1 MAEIDRLPTL
11 LVYAE
16 ERVIGFV
23 SLKQHNDCAAEIY
36 VMGVLPEAHRQGVG
50 RALITQAQAWL
61 KESGVEYLQVKTLG
75 PSHPD
80 EGYAKTRNF
89 YAAMGFKPLEEFT
102 QIWDEHNPCLIMVQK
117 ASSGDKNH
125 KKKMLPRRLRSRNWR
140 PGGHPAFATVT
151 VYRPSSML
159 PRASTMNAT
168 RISQGAMPLMAAT
181 K

>member
-1 MAEIDRLPTL
+1 METHIQGPSLNKGTVCEPILRALPAWFGIEDAIVHYAAEIDRLHTL
-11 LVYAE
+11 LAYAG

-23 SLKQHNDCAAEIY
+23 SIKQHNTSSAEIY

-61 KESGVEYLQVKTLG
+61 KQEGVEYVQVKTLG

-80 EGYAKTRNF
+80 EGYLKTRNF

-117 ASSGDKNH
+117 
-125 KKKMLPRRLRSRNWR
+125 L
-140 PGGHPAFATVT
+140 
-151 VYRPSSML
+151 
-159 PRASTMNAT
+159 
-168 RISQGAMPLMAAT
+168 
-181 K
+181 